1 MRCAR
6 PKRPEL
12 MDLVL
17 ADSSFYIHEMRA
29 GREPFREMEPLADAV
44 EWATTGMVI
53 LEVCRGLRDPLVRDL
68 YLERFSTM
76 VYLPTTN
83 LTWEKA
89 SLLAWE
95 MDRKGRILPSQDL
108 LIASACLRHDAR
120 LLTRDGHFDVL
131 PGLRLAREL
140 DDLGS

>member
-12 MDLVL
+12 MELVL

>member
-1 MRCAR
+1 M
-6 PKRPEL
+6 EL
-12 MDLVL
+12 VV
-17 ADSSFYIHEMRA
+17 ADSSFFIHEMRS
-29 GREPFREMEPLADAV
+29 GREPFLEMEPLSDVV
-44 EWATTGMVI
+44 EWATTGMVV

-76 VYLPTTN
+76 VYLPTPN
-83 LTWEKA
+83 LFWNKA
-89 SLLAWE
+89 TMLAWE
-95 MDRKGRILPSQDL
+95 MDRKGRVLPSQDL

>member
-1 MRCAR
+1 MRCAL

-12 MDLVL
+12 MELVV
-17 ADSSFYIHEMRA
+17 ADSSFFIHEMRS
-29 GREPFREMEPLADAV
+29 GREPFLEMEPLADAV

-53 LEVCRGLRDPLVRDL
+53 LEVCRGFRDPLVRDL

-76 VYLPTTN
+76 VYLPTPN
-83 LTWEKA
+83 LTWERA
-89 SLLAWE
+89 AMLAWE

-140 DDLGS
+140 GDLGS